1 MRCRDVLLLLAAA
14 AALNACSKS
23 GAPAPTPVSQAA
35 APAATSATEQ
45 PMPTMPAPA
54 TLQQWAHGA
63 MLFDGLGSFHRPV
76 TTNSKDAQ
84 RYFDQGMRLLWGF
97 NHDESARS
105 FAQAALLDPQC
116 AMCYW
121 GLALTVGPN
130 YNLPMM
136 AQARAKVAFD
146 AERSAKDRASAATPV
161 ERALIDA
168 LSKRYP
174 SAQALDPSN
183 SAPVLAAYAQA
194 MAGVARRF
202 PDDLDVQ
209 TLYAESMMNIN
220 AWKLWSADHKPA
232 PGTLKITH
240 TLEAVLRRDP
250 NHPGANHYYVHAME
264 ASGHPEKALISAQR
278 LAGMMPAA
286 GHMDHMP
293 AHIMQLVG
301 RYEDAA
307 EANRRGA
314 AADVAYFAKTTPP
327 DYYAMYTAH
336 NYQFLAYSAAMEGRR
351 TETLQA
357 VQSLRAAVPDSMLL
371 AMPGFDWQIATR
383 YAAMVRFGVWD
394 QLLSEPAPDPR
405 LPALTAG
412 YLYGK
417 GVAEAALGQVTA
429 AEATLAQLR
438 QLTDGLPADA
448 TAGFNSAKDVFQL
461 AALMVQARI
470 ADAQGRADDA
480 ITQLRRAADAED
492 ALAYDEPSDWF
503 FPARHVLGAK
513 LLAAGQPA
521 AAEAVYRTDLQRNP
535 HNGWSLHGLALALTA
550 QHRTAEAA
558 TVEKQLQLA
567 WQHADVRPSA
577 SAY

>member
-1 MRCRDVLLLLAAA
+1 MRLRDLFALLAPGI
-14 AALNACSKS
+14 ALTACSQS
-23 GAPAPTPVSQAA
+23 GTAPVSTV
-35 APAATSATEQ
+35 APAATPVSAAAP
-45 PMPTMPAPA
+45 PMPSMQAPA
-54 TLQQWAHGA
+54 TLQQWEHGA
-63 MLFDGLGSFHRPV
+63 MLFDGLGSFHRPI
-76 TTNSKDAQ
+76 TTSSKEAQ
-84 RYFDQGMRLLWGF
+84 QYFDQGMRLLWGF

-105 FAQAALLDPQC
+105 FAHAALLDPRC

-121 GLALTVGPN
+121 GVALTVGPN
-130 YNLPMM
+130 YNLPFM

-146 AERSAKDRASAATPV
+146 AERDAKEQASGATPV
-161 ERALIDA
+161 EQALIDA

-174 SAQALDPSN
+174 NAQAVDPSN
-183 SAPVLAAYAQA
+183 SAPVLTAYAQA

-209 TLYAESMMNIN
+209 TLYAESLMNVN

-232 PGTLKITH
+232 PGTLEITR

-264 ASGHPEKALISAQR
+264 ASGHPEKALVSAQR

-307 EANRRGA
+307 EANRKGA
-314 AADVAYFAKTTPP
+314 AADLAYFAKTAPP

-351 TETLQA
+351 AETLQA
-357 VQSLRAAVPDSMLL
+357 VQDLRNTIPDSMLL
-371 AMPGFDWQIATR
+371 AMPGFDWPIATR

-394 QLLSEPAPDPR
+394 QLLSGPAPDPR
-405 LPALTAG
+405 LPALTGG

-417 GVAEAALGQVTA
+417 GVAQAAVGQVAA

-438 QLTDGLPADA
+438 QLIDTLPADA
-448 TAGFNSAKDVFQL
+448 IAGFNSAKDVL
-461 AALMVQARI
+461 RVAALMVQARI
-470 ADAQGRADDA
+470 ADAEGHADDA
-480 ITQLRRAADAED
+480 IALVRRAAASED
-492 ALAYDEPSDWF
+492 ALAYDEPKDWF
-503 FPARHVLGAK
+503 FPARHVLGAQ
-513 LLAAGQPA
+513 LLADGQPA
-521 AAEAVYRTDLQRNP
+521 AAEAAYRMDLERNP
-535 HNGWSLHGLALALTA
+535 HNGWSLHGLVLALAA
-550 QHRTAEAA
+550 QHRNAEAA
-558 TVEKQLQLA
+558 TVEKQFKLA
-567 WQHADVRPSA
+567 WQHADVQPSA